1 MNWVEYAVDELGA
14 ADATRL
20 CVVGCLRRSSAAT
33 LVCLGRD
40 SSHRDGGHNKMWL
53 RNFKE
58 QARELDGVFR
68 RDATSQR
75 DGIGDMDAET
85 EGGEV

>member
-1 MNWVEYAVDELGA
+1 M
-14 ADATRL
+14 
-20 CVVGCLRRSSAAT
+20 
-33 LVCLGRD
+33 
-40 SSHRDGGHNKMWL
+40 L